1 MSHSSDI
8 IAETIANLK
17 QFLHKDGWSPV
28 QDLPGEPSFSMT
40 YRGEHGRY
48 NCLAHVY
55 VERGFFAF
63 FVHPNIDMSG
73 EDILNIAKFATIVN
87 NYLIFGLFAV
97 DLDGGAVQFK
107 SSIPIRERTISTQI
121 LQEAIYNAVQTMDMF
136 FRASSE

>member
-1 MSHSSDI
+1 
-8 IAETIANLK
+8 
-17 QFLHKDGWSPV
+17 
-28 QDLPGEPSFSMT
+28 
-40 YRGEHGRY
+40 
-48 NCLAHVY
+48 
-55 VERGFFAF
+55 
-63 FVHPNIDMSG
+63 MSG